1 MKKIECFIRP
11 EKMEPVKNALSELE
25 IKGMSVY
32 EVKGRGNQ
40 GGMWLTGRSG
50 RYCVEWIDKIKLEIV
65 VSSKV
70 NIDQV
75 IKTIID
81 KAQTG
86 KEGDG
91 KIFITPVENAIR
103 IRTNEKG
110 EDIL

>member
-1 MKKIECFIRP
+1 MKKIECYIRP
-11 EKMEPVKNALSELE
+11 EKMEPVKNALSELK

-50 RYCVEWIDKIKLEIV
+50 RYCVEWIDKIKIEIV

-70 NIDQV
+70 NLDQV
-75 IKTIID
+75 IETIIES
-81 KAQTG
+81 AQTG

-103 IRTNEKG
+103 IRTSEEG